1 MSTMGGLMAINHHKM
16 AIPEMSEMSV
26 KSEMSTMV
34 YLMMIN
40 HDIKDQSVMSPCAT
54 YIMIKPPIPEMSIL
68 SLLSIPL
75 TVHP

>member
-1 MSTMGGLMAINHHKM
+1 MGGLMAINHHKM

-40 HDIKDQSVMSPCAT
+40 HDKKGKSDMS
-54 YIMIKPPIPEMSIL
+54 EMSLL
-68 SLLSIPL
+68 SLLSIAR
-75 TVHP
+75 